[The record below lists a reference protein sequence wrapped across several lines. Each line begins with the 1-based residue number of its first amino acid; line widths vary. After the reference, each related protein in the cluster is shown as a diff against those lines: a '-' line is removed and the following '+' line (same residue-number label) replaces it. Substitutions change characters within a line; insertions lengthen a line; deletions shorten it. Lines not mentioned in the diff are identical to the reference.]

1 MKNFSKN
8 NYSTKRNDTENRRS
22 QSKNNYSTKR
32 NNTENRRSQSKN
44 NFKKGNDLNTRDNF
58 KSRDDS
64 TMRDDFKRRDN
75 FKRRNDSNRREY
87 FKRRDDSTMRDDFK
101 RRDNFKRRDDSNRRE
116 DFKRRDDS
124 TMRDDFK
131 RRDNFK
137 RRDDSNRR
145 EDFKRRDNFKKRD
158 DYERK
163 DDIKSNGYSYSKS
176 KEKPRNSFNQ
186 PQTRFSS
193 NAPQTE
199 NNSKKFQL
207 SLNERNFE
215 DWIWGKHSVFAAL
228 NSERPINRI
237 WCTSEIFSSE
247 KFYLL
252 LKDLKSK
259 GVLVEEV
266 TWSRLSQI
274 TSGAV
279 HQGVALQHASTESI
293 SLEKLIDISKS
304 KSSNPII
311 VALDGVT
318 DPHNF
323 GAIIRSAEA
332 FDCKGIIVPQRRS
345 AGLTG
350 TVAKVAAGAL
360 EHIPVSRVVNL
371 NRAID
376 ELKKKGFIII
386 GLSGDGQ
393 VPISEFKE
401 KAPFVVIVGAEN
413 KGISL
418 LVQKK
423 CDYLLKIPLK
433 GKTSSLNASVAAAI
447 SLCYLSNN

>member
-8 NYSTKRNDTENRRS
+8 NYSRKSNETKNRRS
-22 QSKNNYSTKR
+22 QSKNNYKSNSFQDGR
-32 NNTENRRSQSKN
+32 FNSSKN
-44 NFKKGNDLNTRDNF
+44 NTYERNNFDKGNDLNT
-58 KSRDDS
+58 
-64 TMRDDFKRRDN
+64 
-75 FKRRNDSNRREY
+75 
-87 FKRRDDSTMRDDFK
+87 
-101 RRDNFKRRDDSNRRE
+101 RDNFKRRDDSNRR
-116 DFKRRDDS
+116 
-124 TMRDDFK
+124 
-131 RRDNFK
+131 DNFK
-137 RRDDSNRR
+137 RRDD
-145 EDFKRRDNFKKRD
+145 
-158 DYERK
+158 YQRK
-163 DDIKSNGYSYSKS
+163 DDIKSNEYRYLKS

-186 PQTRFSS
+186 AQTRFSS

-199 NNSKKFQL
+199 NYSENSSKKFQL
-207 SLNERNFE
+207 SSNERNFE

-259 GVLVEEV
+259 GVLIEEV
-266 TWSRLSQI
+266 TWSRLSQL

-376 ELKKKGFIII
+376 QLKKKGFIII

-401 KAPFVVIVGAEN
+401 KAPFLVIVGAEN

-423 CDYLLKIPLK
+423 CDYLLSIPLK

-447 SLCYLSNN
+447 SICYISNN

>member
-22 QSKNNYSTKR
+22 QSKNS
-32 NNTENRRSQSKN
+32 
-44 NFKKGNDLNTRDNF
+44 FKKGNDLNTRDNF
-58 KSRDDS
+58 KRRDDLN
-64 TMRDDFKRRDN
+64 RRV
-75 FKRRNDSNRREY
+75 DSNRRE
-87 FKRRDDSTMRDDFK
+87 DSNRRDDFK
-101 RRDNFKRRDDSNRRE
+101 RRDNFKRRDDSNRR
-116 DFKRRDDS
+116 
-124 TMRDDFK
+124 DDFK

-137 RRDDSNRR
+137 SRDDSNRR
-145 EDFKRRDNFKKRD
+145 DNFKRRDDPNRRDGFKRRDNFKSRD

-163 DDIKSNGYSYSKS
+163 DDIKSNEYNYLKS

-199 NNSKKFQL
+199 NYSENSSKKFQL
-207 SLNERNFE
+207 SSNERNFE

-259 GVLVEEV
+259 GVLIEEV
-266 TWSRLSQI
+266 TWSRLSQL

-318 DPHNF
+318 DPHNL

-393 VPISEFKE
+393 VPISKFKE